1 MLPSR
6 SLIFL
11 HVALIST
18 AIALSA
24 ADPSSAP
31 TPPMGWNSWD
41 SYGTTVREE
50 QVKAN
55 AEWMAEHLTQYG
67 WQYIVVDIQWYE
79 PNAQGH
85 DYKPGAPLT
94 MDEYGRL
101 LPAVNR
107 FPSSA
112 NGAGFKPLADYIHGK
127 GLKFGIHIMRG
138 IPRLAVEAN
147 LLIKGTSYR
156 AADIADKDNACRWNP
171 DMWGVDTTK
180 PGAQAYY
187 DSIAELYASW
197 GVDFIKADDMG
208 SHLYQPAEM
217 KALGMAMRKA
227 GRPMVLSISPGPA
240 PVSEAEFFEK
250 YAQMWRISD
259 DFWDDWKLLRQQF
272 DFTRDW
278 AQFVGNNGTWPDAD
292 MLPLGKLRVTD
303 KEGRGTPTKFTP
315 DEQQTVMT
323 LWSIFSSPLI
333 FGGDLPSNDAAT
345 TALIT
350 NEEVLRVNQNSRGGH
365 QALERGNIRAWV
377 AEGAIPGEHYVAVF
391 NLGGSAE
398 KVDLRWIDV
407 GLAIPSGEL
416 RDLWARKDLGTA
428 DGIRVP
434 LQPHA
439 SALFRVRGESS
450 LADRTLRGKNTP
462 LLQSFHQVKTG
473 QHAVISHAVI
483 SEDAGLGV
491 GRDEKWGRSSPRRR
505 DRRG

>member
-1 MLPSR
+1 MRCMKAAAFAAVVVLLCS
-6 SLIFL
+6 F
-11 HVALIST
+11 
-18 AIALSA
+18 AIAQ
-24 ADPSSAP
+24 SSPAP

-55 AEWMAEHLTQYG
+55 ADWMAEHLAKYG
-67 WQYIVVDIQWYE
+67 WKYIVVDIQWYE

-101 LPAVNR
+101 MPAVNR

-112 NGAGFKPLADYIHGK
+112 NGAGFKPLADYVHGK

-138 IPRLAVEAN
+138 IPRQATEKN
-147 LLIKGTSYR
+147 LPIEGTSFH

-180 PGAQAYY
+180 PGSQAYY
-187 DSIAELYASW
+187 DSIAELYVSW

-217 KALGMAMRKA
+217 KALSRAIRKT

-240 PVSEAEFFEK
+240 PLSEVEFFEK

-259 DFWDDWKLLRQQF
+259 DFWDDWNLLRKQF
-272 DFTRDW
+272 DYARDW
-278 AQFVGNNGTWPDAD
+278 AEFVGKNNTWPDAD
-292 MLPLGKLRVTD
+292 MLPLGKLRVTA
-303 KEGRGTPTKFTP
+303 KEGGGDPTKFTP

-323 LWSIFSSPLI
+323 LWSIFRSPLI

-350 NEEVLRVNQNSRGGH
+350 NDEVLNVNQHSS
-365 QALERGNIRAWV
+365 
-377 AEGAIPGEHYVAVF
+377 GAREMPRHSGDDFRVWAANGTKPGEHYLAVF
-391 NLGGSAE
+391 NLSNFSTSTSVSWLDAGIFGSVTE
-398 KVDLRWIDV
+398 V
-407 GLAIPSGEL
+407 
-416 RDLWARKDLGTA
+416 RDLWAHKSVDVTRGLEVNL
-428 DGIRVP
+428 R
-434 LQPHA
+434 PHA
-439 SALFRVRGESS
+439 SALYRVTS
-450 LADRTLRGKNTP
+450 NP
-462 LLQSFHQVKTG
+462 
-473 QHAVISHAVI
+473 
-483 SEDAGLGV
+483 
-491 GRDEKWGRSSPRRR
+491 
-505 DRRG
+505 

>member
-1 MLPSR
+1 
-6 SLIFL
+6 
-11 HVALIST
+11 
-18 AIALSA
+18 
-24 ADPSSAP
+24 
-31 TPPMGWNSWD
+31 MGWNSWD

-55 AEWMAEHLTQYG
+55 ADWMAAHLAQYG
-67 WQYIVVDIQWYE
+67 WKYIVVDIQWYE

-94 MDEYGRL
+94 MDEFGRL

-112 NGAGFKPLADYIHGK
+112 GGAGFRPLADYIHGK

-138 IPRLAVEAN
+138 IPRQAVERN
-147 LLIKGTSYR
+147 LPIKGTPYH
-156 AADIADKDNACRWNP
+156 AGDVADKDNACRWNP

-217 KALGMAMRKA
+217 KALSQAIRKTN
-227 GRPMVLSISPGPA
+227 RPTVLSISPGPA
-240 PVSEAEFFEK
+240 PPSEAEFFEK

-272 DFTRDW
+272 DFARDW
-278 AQFVGNNGTWPDAD
+278 APLVGKNNSWPDAD
-292 MLPLGKLRVTD
+292 MLPLGKLRVTN
-303 KEGRGTPTKFTP
+303 KEGGGSPTKFTS

-323 LWSIFSSPLI
+323 LWSIFRSPLI

-350 NEEVLRVNQNSRGGH
+350 NKEVLEVDQNSRGGH
-365 QALERGNIRAWV
+365 QALEKGHVRVWE
-377 AEGAIPGEHYVAVF
+377 AEGPRPTERYVAVF
-391 NLGGSAE
+391 NLGEADE
-398 KVDLRWIDV
+398 DV
-407 GLAIPSGEL
+407 HLAWTEIGISGAVSSV
-416 RDLWARKDLGTA
+416 RDLWKGESIGEIENIHARL
-428 DGIRVP
+428 R
-434 LQPHA
+434 PHA
-439 SALFRVRGESS
+439 SVLYQVSIA
-450 LADRTLRGKNTP
+450 GK
-462 LLQSFHQVKTG
+462 
-473 QHAVISHAVI
+473 
-483 SEDAGLGV
+483 
-491 GRDEKWGRSSPRRR
+491 
-505 DRRG
+505 

>member
-1 MLPSR
+1 MIR
-6 SLIFL
+6 YCSLSCFL
-11 HVALIST
+11 FLAILT
-18 AIALSA
+18 ATVHGGDS
-24 ADPSSAP
+24 SSAP

-55 AEWMAEHLTQYG
+55 ADWMAEHLAKYG
-67 WQYIVVDIQWYE
+67 WKYIVVDIQWYE

-94 MDEYGRL
+94 MDEFGRL

-112 NGAGFKPLADYIHGK
+112 NGAGFKPLADYVHSK

-138 IPRLAVEAN
+138 VPRQAVERN
-147 LLIKGTSYR
+147 LPIKGTPYH
-156 AADIADKDNACRWNP
+156 ATDIADKENACRWNP

-180 PGAQAYY
+180 PGTQAYY

-217 KALGMAMRKA
+217 KALSQAMKKT
-227 GRPMVLSISPGPA
+227 GRAMELSISPGPA
-240 PVSEAEFFEK
+240 PLSEAEFFEK

-272 DFTRDW
+272 DYTRDW
-278 AQFVGNNGTWPDAD
+278 ATLVGTNNTWPDAD
-292 MLPLGKLRVTD
+292 MLPLGKLRVTSA
-303 KEGRGTPTKFTP
+303 EGGGSPTKFTP

-323 LWSIFSSPLI
+323 LWSIFRSPLI

-350 NEEVLRVNQNSRGGH
+350 NQDVLDVNQHSSGGH
-365 QALERGNIRAWV
+365 QAAQKGDIRVWV
-377 AEGAIPGEHYVAVF
+377 ADSMARGDRYVAIF
-391 NLGGSAE
+391 NLGELAHDVTLEWEELGILNPVAE
-398 KVDLRWIDV
+398 VH
-407 GLAIPSGEL
+407 
-416 RDLWARKDLGTA
+416 DLWNHSAVERRN
-428 DGIRVP
+428 GIRSR
-434 LQPHA
+434 LRPHA
-439 SALFRVRGESS
+439 SALYKVTIPQNR
-450 LADRTLRGKNTP
+450 
-462 LLQSFHQVKTG
+462 
-473 QHAVISHAVI
+473 
-483 SEDAGLGV
+483 
-491 GRDEKWGRSSPRRR
+491 
-505 DRRG
+505 

>member
-1 MLPSR
+1 MRSSRYVISLFAMLVCTA
-6 SLIFL
+6 LA
-11 HVALIST
+11 VAASD
-18 AIALSA
+18 AS
-24 ADPSSAP
+24 PAP

-41 SYGTTVREE
+41 SYGTTVREG

-55 AEWMAEHLTQYG
+55 ADWMAEHLSKYG
-67 WQYIVVDIQWYE
+67 WKYIVVDIQWYE

-85 DYKPGAPLT
+85 DYQPGAPLT

-112 NGAGFKPLADYIHGK
+112 NNAGFKPLADYVHSK
-127 GLKFGIHIMRG
+127 GLKFGIHVMRG
-138 IPRLAVEAN
+138 IPRQAVEKN
-147 LLIKGTSYR
+147 LPIKGTPHH

-180 PGAQAYY
+180 PGSQAYY
-187 DSIAELYASW
+187 DSIADLYASW

-217 KALGMAMRKA
+217 KALSLAMRRT

-240 PVSEAEFFEK
+240 PISEAEFFEK

-278 AQFVGNNGTWPDAD
+278 AQVVGKNDTWPDAD
-292 MLPLGKLRVTD
+292 MLPLGKLRVTS
-303 KEGRGTPTKFTP
+303 KEGGGSPTKFTA

-323 LWSIFSSPLI
+323 LWSIFRSPLI
-333 FGGDLPSNDAAT
+333 FGGDLPSTDSAT

-350 NEEVLRVNQNSRGGH
+350 NEEVFDVDQHSRGGH

-377 AEGAIPGEHYVAVF
+377 ADGEQGGVRYVALF
-391 NLGGSAE
+391 NLGEATEQVSMSWGDL
-398 KVDLRWIDV
+398 KVLGTV
-407 GLAIPSGEL
+407 TAV
-416 RDLWARKDLGTA
+416 RDLWCRRSIEAVDAVHGSLR
-428 DGIRVP
+428 
-434 LQPHA
+434 PHA
-439 SALFRVRGESS
+439 SVLYRVTTAQNR
-450 LADRTLRGKNTP
+450 
-462 LLQSFHQVKTG
+462 
-473 QHAVISHAVI
+473 
-483 SEDAGLGV
+483 
-491 GRDEKWGRSSPRRR
+491 
-505 DRRG
+505 